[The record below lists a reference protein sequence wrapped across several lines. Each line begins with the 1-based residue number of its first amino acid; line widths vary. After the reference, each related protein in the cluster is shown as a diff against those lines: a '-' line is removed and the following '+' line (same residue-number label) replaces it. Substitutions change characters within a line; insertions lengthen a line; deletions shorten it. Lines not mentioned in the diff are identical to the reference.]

1 MSGLWDEKMIKKLQ
15 IKITGVITLLL
26 SIIIFI
32 VMFGINFMIQSQ
44 NNKNIQKRLNNIAES
59 NGMKASSYITPFG
72 DNDMS
77 YIDNFSVLL
86 TDDNEV
92 ITISFNRDIVVL
104 QNDILTYANQ
114 ALASKQETG
123 FLGHY
128 AYMVKSRPYGKII
141 VFLDVSVVLNQQEN
155 LIVTTSIIG
164 VIAVI
169 IFFLIALGLSFW
181 LVRPVKETLNKQKLF
196 ISNASHEL
204 KTPLAVISANA
215 DVLSAEIGENKW
227 LSYIQ
232 KESVRMSELVN
243 ELLSLARL
251 DDKASN
257 KLIKSEFCL
266 TDILLQT
273 ALPFESRMFEMGK
286 KFEVD
291 AEENI
296 LYTGDQSAIKH
307 IISIL
312 IDNAVKYSDEHG
324 EISVKLFLHNNKR
337 VLEVYNTGIGIKKE
351 KLEKIFERF
360 YREDEARNSKSG
372 GYGLGLAIAKE
383 TVKAHGGRIYA
394 ESEYQKWAKFTVIL

>member
-15 IKITGVITLLL
+15 IKIIGVITLLL
-26 SIIIFI
+26 SIVIFI
-32 VMFGINFMIQSQ
+32 VMFGINFMIQSE
-44 NNKNIQKRLNNIAES
+44 NNKTIQKRMNNIAES

-72 DNDMS
+72 DNDTS

-104 QNDILTYANQ
+104 QNDILAYANQ

-232 KESVRMSELVN
+232 KESIRMAELVN

-291 AEENI
+291 AEEDI
-296 LYTGDQSAIKH
+296 FYTGDQSAIKH

-324 EISVKLFLHNNKR
+324 EISVKLFLQNNKR